1 MQSWVDDGD
10 ARYKRGSSILCRE
23 WARVTEKCLEIVDA
37 VASTDVLL
45 NPLPPRREE
54 GTVLIK
60 STFLKWIFMSFK
72 DKFAGFNAKA
82 RYLKQEILILGY
94 FYTV

>member
-1 MQSWVDDGD
+1 MEMLDIRG
-10 ARYKRGSSILCRE
+10 GSSILCRE

-37 VASTDVLL
+37 VASTDMLL
-45 NPLPPRREE
+45 NSPPEEKRE
-54 GTVLIK
+54 LSYSK
-60 STFLKWIFMSFK
+60 HFSLKWIFMSFK
-72 DKFAGFNAKA
+72 DKFAGFDAKA

>member
-1 MQSWVDDGD
+1 MLDIRG
-10 ARYKRGSSILCRE
+10 GSSILCRE

-54 GTVLIK
+54 GIVLIK
-60 STFLKWIFMSFK
+60 PLFFK
-72 DKFAGFNAKA
+72 VD
-82 RYLKQEILILGY
+82 
-94 FYTV
+94 FYEF